1 MLEKKENKMK
11 KIISVVVVVA
21 VFLVIEVAQAATIF
35 VPVSNISR
43 AEAIRIG
50 EIANE
55 NGGMVV
61 SFECSKHGTLV
72 FIRNKRENAR
82 SFFSLGR
89 EEIIHLLITLDG
101 KVSTGPSEWALK
113 IRKEVQE
120 IIK

>member
-1 MLEKKENKMK
+1 MK

-21 VFLVIEVAQAATIF
+21 IFLVIEVAQAATIF
-35 VPVSNISR
+35 VPVSNTISR

-55 NGGMVV
+55 NGGVVV

-72 FIRNKRENAR
+72 FIRNKRETKKNAR

-89 EEIIHLLITLDG
+89 EEIIILFITLDG
-101 KVSTGPSEWALK
+101 NVSTGPSEWAVK